1 MKSSKTS
8 RIISATVM
16 YIILVTVALISL
28 FPIIYVIAA
37 SFKTNA
43 EIMAHPEALFPMQ
56 PTIDNYK
63 TALGSGDFNIPRMFL
78 NSTYYTVVCVT
89 VVILLASMGGYVFER
104 GEFRGKK
111 TLFIMFSALMF
122 INIGSITIYPLFD
135 VLNIIHLSSSL
146 NGLVVMKIFGINII
160 QIYLVKGFV
169 SSIPKALDESAEIDG
184 CGFFQTFLYII
195 FPMLKPIIATIGIL
209 AFQGSWNEYLMPTL
223 FTLTRPEQR
232 TLIVGVLALK
242 TSGESASSWNLML
255 AGTTVA
261 LIPVLIA
268 YSFGNKYFVKGIAS
282 GAVKG

>member
-8 RIISATVM
+8 RIISGTVM

-63 TALGSGDFNIPRMFL
+63 TTLGSGDFNIPRMFL

>member
-8 RIISATVM
+8 RIISGTVM

-104 GEFRGKK
+104 GGFRGKK

-135 VLNIIHLSSSL
+135 VLNVIHLSSSL

>member
-8 RIISATVM
+8 RIISGTVM

-43 EIMAHPEALFPMQ
+43 EIMAHPEALFPMH

-209 AFQGSWNEYLMPTL
+209 AYQGSWNEYLMPTL

>member
-8 RIISATVM
+8 RIISGTVM

-43 EIMAHPEALFPMQ
+43 EIMAHPEALFPIQ

>member
-8 RIISATVM
+8 RIISKTVM

-28 FPIIYVIAA
+28 FPIVYVIAA

-56 PTIDNYK
+56 PTLDNYK

-146 NGLVVMKIFGINII
+146 NGLVIMKIFGINII

-169 SSIPKALDESAEIDG
+169 SSIPRALDESAEIDG
-184 CGFFQTFLYII
+184 CGFFQTFVYII

>member
-8 RIISATVM
+8 RIISGTVM

>member
-8 RIISATVM
+8 RIISGTVM

-43 EIMAHPEALFPMQ
+43 EIMAHPEAVFPMQ

-268 YSFGNKYFVKGIAS
+268 YSFGNKYFVKGIYIGS
-282 GAVKG
+282 LKG

>member
-8 RIISATVM
+8 RIISRTVM

>member
-8 RIISATVM
+8 RIISETVM

>member
-1 MKSSKTS
+1 
-8 RIISATVM
+8 M
-16 YIILVTVALISL
+16 YIILVMVALISL

>member
-1 MKSSKTS
+1 
-8 RIISATVM
+8 M

-78 NSTYYTVVCVT
+78 NSTYYTVVCVS

>member
-8 RIISATVM
+8 RIISGTVM

-43 EIMAHPEALFPMQ
+43 EIMAHPEAVFPMQ

>member
-8 RIISATVM
+8 RIISKTVM

-56 PTIDNYK
+56 PTLDNYK

-146 NGLVVMKIFGINII
+146 NGLVIMKIFGINII

-169 SSIPKALDESAEIDG
+169 SSIPRALDESAEIDG
-184 CGFFQTFLYII
+184 CGFFQTFVYII